1 MKRHTECQ
9 KHINSVCSSRSGIQ
23 TRLAD
28 LRGSSD
34 GSMNV

>member
-1 MKRHTECQ
+1 MKRHTER
-9 KHINSVCSSRSGIQ
+9 SVCSSRSGIQ